1 MSQHQRRLWQECLD
15 AFEKCVQYISC
26 WILTSSQISD
36 YLPVE
41 FGLFDLVVIDEVS
54 PSDDVTVLPGILRGK
69 QWLIVGDG
77 KQVSPIESFLLETQR
92 DSL

>member
-1 MSQHQRRLWQECLD
+1 MSQHQRRLRQECLD
-15 AFEKCVQYISC
+15 AFEKCVRYIPC
-26 WILTSSQISD
+26 WILASAQISD
-36 YLPVE
+36 YLPAE
-41 FGLFDLVVIDEVS
+41 FGSFDFVVIDEAS
-54 PSDDVTVLPGILRGK
+54 QSDDITARRGMLRGK